1 MSIANHMNQTCPI
14 PTQPLGQELFA
25 IPTNHSFFE
34 LNPPTVYEH
43 VYYKNNSFRAKDDGR
58 KLECVMR
65 NICLNWAWSKRVN
78 KETIKCISECAH
90 DLYTLRYIVQSGLS
104 ENELRTNE
112 SVENLDSV
120 IPTSGNVELTLTKKT
135 KYYDIDGEEIKE
147 LSTKNIDLESL
158 IGKKMDIC
166 FQCKTRKNKAGDREF
181 SLIVSSVRI
190 HDRKENL

>member
-1 MSIANHMNQTCPI
+1 MLYFKYKWRRNMNILVLDDEKEIAD
-14 PTQPLGQELFA
+14 LVE
-25 IPTNHSFFE
+25 
-34 LNPPTVYEH
+34 VYLKNENYN
-43 VYYKNNSFRAKDDGR
+43 VYKFYNSKD
-58 KLECVMR
+58 
-65 NICLNWAWSKRVN
+65 
-78 KETIKCISECAH
+78 TIKCISECAH